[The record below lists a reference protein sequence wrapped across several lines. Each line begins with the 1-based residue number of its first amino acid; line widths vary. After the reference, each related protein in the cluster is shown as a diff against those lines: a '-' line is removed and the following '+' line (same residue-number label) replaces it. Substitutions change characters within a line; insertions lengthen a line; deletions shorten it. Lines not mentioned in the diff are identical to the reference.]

1 MSVNP
6 ARQEVFQLAINRE
19 NVDWKYR
26 IRIGWNSLA
35 RDADLK
41 EAAGVCGGRVA
52 SPGAHEAGHDEKAAV
67 SKGANKKKV
76 AVMTHM
82 IEPMRPILMWD
93 RERCSAQC
101 PGIAVVPLVLFAK
114 NQRRRVW
121 SPDDTL

>member
-41 EAAGVCGGRVA
+41 EAAGVCGGR
-52 SPGAHEAGHDEKAAV
+52 GHSMEPEIS
-67 SKGANKKKV
+67 SKS
-76 AVMTHM
+76 H
-82 IEPMRPILMWD
+82 
-93 RERCSAQC
+93 Q
-101 PGIAVVPLVLFAK
+101 
-114 NQRRRVW
+114 
-121 SPDDTL
+121 